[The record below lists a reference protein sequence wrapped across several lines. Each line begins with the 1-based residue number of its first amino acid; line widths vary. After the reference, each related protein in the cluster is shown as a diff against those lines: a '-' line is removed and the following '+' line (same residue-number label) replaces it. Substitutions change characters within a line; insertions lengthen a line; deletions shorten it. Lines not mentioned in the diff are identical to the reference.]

1 MRKSMYRSR
10 NMSDQQSEGSFF
22 QDERG
27 SATVEA
33 AVIVPIILVILWLVI
48 YMGLYLYDR
57 NVIYFDAYLS
67 AFRAAELAGTGNEE
81 VYSEAAVQMEQA
93 IEGQLI
99 ALPEVSQEITVTRK
113 GVQIAYSG
121 EVVVPVVQN
130 GLLFGE
136 WASYAFAGEARAE
149 RHRPVTFIRRC
160 RALEKL
166 AEQKAE

>member
-1 MRKSMYRSR
+1 MRKSVYRSR

-33 AVIVPIILVILWLVI
+33 AVIVPIIFVILWLVI

-57 NVIYFDAYLS
+57 NVVYFDAYLS
-67 AFRAAELAGTGNEE
+67 AFRAAELTETDNEE
-81 VYSEAAVQMEQA
+81 AYSEAAAQMEQA

-99 ALPEVSQEITVTRK
+99 ALPEITQEITVTWK
-113 GVQIAYSG
+113 GVQITYSG
-121 EVVVPVVQN
+121 EVVVPVMQN
-130 GLLFGE
+130 GLLFEE
-136 WASYAFAGEARAE
+136 WGSYAFAGEAHAE